1 MYPGNGRDFITVGM
15 PDTAVRESRERI
27 KSALLN
33 SGFGYPNKGVTINL
47 APANV
52 RKEGAGFDL
61 PMALGI
67 LGAMGTV
74 APSDEH
80 VLVGEL
86 SLDGAIRPV
95 RGALSIAAC
104 ARRQK
109 IANLLVPADNA
120 AEAAVA
126 DDVRVFG
133 MRHLSEVVA
142 FLNNPEQFTPHVR
155 EPRPSCAAERI
166 ATRLRRRARPDHG
179 QARAL
184 EVAAAGGHNVLLV
197 GPPGSGK
204 TMLAKR
210 LPGILPPLT
219 FPEALET
226 TQVHS
231 VAGLLPKGV
240 GLLAERPF
248 RAPHH
253 SVSDAGLIGG
263 GSGMPR
269 PGEVSL
275 AHNGVLFLDE
285 LPEFPRNVLEQ
296 LRQPLEEGS
305 VTLAR
310 AQMTLS
316 FPSNFMLIAAMN
328 PCPCGFFGDPTRE
341 CRCTGGIIQRY
352 LGKISGPSA
361 RPHRSAHRGARGP
374 LPGVARQ
381 GRWRDHRR
389 DPRPRRARPSSR
401 TSPGLLQLPHPG
413 AAVAK
418 ICALD
423 DAGERTLEMAVRRM
437 GLSARAHDRIL
448 KVARTIADLDGSE
461 RVTAKHLAEAV
472 QYRSLDRNYW
482 QSPLLS
488 PPAPRGGML
497 VDVEISCAHSE
508 HVVGAGINDAS
519 IRIDG
524 NAGQWESLGRRLH
537 QTRFYGVRRK
547 ACVLLEEYSRSPADY
562 GGSHTRSAQLE
573 IRGPLRMPGRHV
585 IRGANDVARVLAR
598 KRRTGSQERCD

>member
-1 MYPGNGRDFITVGM
+1 MALFKTRSAAVYGIDAHLIDVEVDMYKSGTARDFITVGM
-15 PDTAVRESRERI
+15 PDVAVRESRERI
-27 KSALLN
+27 KSALIN
-33 SGFGYPNKGVTINL
+33 SGFGYPNKAVTINL
-47 APANV
+47 APADV

-74 APSDEH
+74 TGLDRH
-80 VLVGEL
+80 LVVGEL
-86 SLDGAIRPV
+86 SLDGAVRPV
-95 RGALSIAAC
+95 RGALSVAVC
-104 ARRQK
+104 ARQHG
-109 IANLLVPADNA
+109 IPNLLLPAENA
-120 AEAAVA
+120 AEAAVVEGVQVFGVRHLA
-126 DDVRVFG
+126 EAVALIARPEEFSAAVAEPASQFSPDSTAPDFRDVR
-133 MRHLSEVVA
+133 
-142 FLNNPEQFTPHVR
+142 
-155 EPRPSCAAERI
+155 
-166 ATRLRRRARPDHG
+166 G
-179 QARAL
+179 QTTSKRAL
-184 EVAAAGGHNVLLV
+184 QVAAAGGHNVLMI

-219 FPEALET
+219 YSEALET

-310 AQMTLS
+310 SQMTLS

-328 PCPCGFFGDPTRE
+328 PCPCGHFSDPTRE

-352 LGKISGPSA
+352 LGKISGPLLDRIDLHIEVPAVAYQELRGQPSGATSA
-361 RPHRSAHRGARGP
+361 DMRARVERVRGVQRARGYYNSQIP
-374 LPGVARQ
+374 VRQ
-381 GRWRDHRR
+381 IR
-389 DPRPRRARPSSR
+389 
-401 TSPGLLQLPHPG
+401 
-413 AAVAK
+413 K

-423 DAGERTLEMAVRRM
+423 EAGERTLEMAVRRM

-448 KVARTIADLDGSE
+448 KVARTIADLDASDH
-461 RVTAKHLAEAV
+461 VTAKHLAEAV

-482 QSPLLS
+482 Q
-488 PPAPRGGML
+488 
-497 VDVEISCAHSE
+497 
-508 HVVGAGINDAS
+508 
-519 IRIDG
+519 
-524 NAGQWESLGRRLH
+524 
-537 QTRFYGVRRK
+537 
-547 ACVLLEEYSRSPADY
+547 
-562 GGSHTRSAQLE
+562 
-573 IRGPLRMPGRHV
+573 
-585 IRGANDVARVLAR
+585 
-598 KRRTGSQERCD
+598 